1 MKDGP
6 VNRQE
11 GTGYMRRERQSVNE
25 RLGESIEG
33 LTEMETIESGVA
45 IRSERA

>member
-1 MKDGP
+1 
-6 VNRQE
+6 
-11 GTGYMRRERQSVNE
+11 MRRKRQSVNE

-45 IRSERA
+45 IISERA